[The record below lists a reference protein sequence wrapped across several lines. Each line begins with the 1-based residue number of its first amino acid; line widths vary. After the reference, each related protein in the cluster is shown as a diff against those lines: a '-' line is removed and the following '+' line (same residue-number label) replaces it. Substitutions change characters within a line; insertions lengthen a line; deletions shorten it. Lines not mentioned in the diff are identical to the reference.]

1 MPTAKL
7 AQITLIS
14 HYLCPYVQR
23 AIIALTEQRIEFKRI
38 DIDLA
43 AKPDWFKK
51 LSPLGKVPALLID
64 EQTVLFESNAIV
76 EYINDISGASLL
88 AADPL
93 PRARERA
100 WIEFASAT
108 LNNIGQLY
116 NAKTEADYLR
126 VYSELESKW
135 CALEKNLSGSTFFS
149 GEHFSLVD
157 AAFAPLFRYFDALEK
172 FAEFRFLSLCTK
184 TASWR
189 KNLAQRPSVK
199 TAVAANYI
207 DLLTAFV
214 IKRNSY
220 LGSLA
225 NNYQLQLR

>member
-7 AQITLIS
+7 SQITLIS

-43 AKPDWFKK
+43 NKPAWFKK

-64 EQTVLFESNAIV
+64 EKTVLFESNVIV
-76 EYINDISGASLL
+76 EYINDISGSSLL
-88 AADPL
+88 ATDPL
-93 PRARERA
+93 ARARERA

-116 NAKTEADYLR
+116 NAKTEVEYLHA
-126 VYSELESKW
+126 YSLLESKW
-135 CALEKNLSGSTFFS
+135 CALEKNLSGSTFFN

-157 AAFAPLFRYFDALEK
+157 AAFAPVFRYFDAFEN
-172 FAEFRFLSLCTK
+172 FSEFKFLSLCTQ

-189 KNLAQRPSVK
+189 KNLALRPSVK
-199 TAVAANYI
+199 TAVAADYI
-207 DLLTAFV
+207 GLLTAFV

-225 NNYQLQLR
+225 NNYQLKLR

>member
-1 MPTAKL
+1 MPTTKL

-23 AIIALTEQRIEFKRI
+23 AIIALTEQQIEFKRI

-43 AKPDWFKK
+43 NKPDWFTK

-76 EYINDISGASLL
+76 EYINDISGSFLL
-88 AADPL
+88 ATDPL

-116 NAKTEADYLR
+116 NAKTEAQYLDAH
-126 VYSELESKW
+126 SMLESKW
-135 CALEKNLSGSTFFS
+135 CTLEKNLSGSTFFN

-157 AAFAPLFRYFDALEK
+157 AAFAPVFRYFDAFEK
-172 FAEFRFLSLCTK
+172 FAEFKFLSLCTHA
-184 TASWR
+184 ASWR
-189 KNLAQRPSVK
+189 KTLALRPSVK
-199 TAVAANYI
+199 TAVAEDYI
-207 DLLTAFV
+207 PLLTAFV

-225 NNYQLQLR
+225 NNYQHKLR

>member
-1 MPTAKL
+1 MPTTNI

-43 AKPDWFKK
+43 NKPDWFKR

-76 EYINDISGASLL
+76 EYINDISGSSLL
-88 AADPL
+88 ATDPL
-93 PRARERA
+93 TRAKERA

-116 NAKTEADYLR
+116 NAKTEAQYLNAL
-126 VYSELESKW
+126 SMLESKW
-135 CALEKNLSGSTFFS
+135 CTLEKNLSGSTFFN

-157 AAFAPLFRYFDALEK
+157 AAFAPVFRYFDAFEK
-172 FAEFRFLSLCTK
+172 FAEFKFLSLCTHA
-184 TASWR
+184 ASWR
-189 KNLAQRPSVK
+189 KTLALRPSVK
-199 TAVAANYI
+199 TAVAEDYI
-207 DLLTAFV
+207 PLLTAFV
-214 IKRNSY
+214 IQRNSY

-225 NNYQLQLR
+225 NNYLHKRP

>member
-7 AQITLIS
+7 SQITLIS

-23 AIIALTEQRIEFKRI
+23 AIIALTEQQIEFKRI

-43 AKPDWFKK
+43 NKPEWFKK

-64 EQTVLFESNAIV
+64 EKTVLFESNAIV
-76 EYINDISGASLL
+76 EYINDISGSSLL
-88 AADPL
+88 ATDPL
-93 PRARERA
+93 ARARERA

-116 NAKTEADYLR
+116 NAKTEVEYLHAH
-126 VYSELESKW
+126 SLLESKW
-135 CALEKNLSGSTFFS
+135 CALEKNLSGSTFFN

-157 AAFAPLFRYFDALEK
+157 AAFAPVFRYFDAFEN
-172 FAEFRFLSLCTK
+172 FAEFNFLSLCTQS
-184 TASWR
+184 ASWR
-189 KNLAQRPSVK
+189 KTLALRPSVQ
-199 TAVAANYI
+199 TAVAADYI
-207 DLLTAFV
+207 GLLTAFV
-214 IKRNSY
+214 IKRKSY

-225 NNYQLQLR
+225 NNYQLKLR